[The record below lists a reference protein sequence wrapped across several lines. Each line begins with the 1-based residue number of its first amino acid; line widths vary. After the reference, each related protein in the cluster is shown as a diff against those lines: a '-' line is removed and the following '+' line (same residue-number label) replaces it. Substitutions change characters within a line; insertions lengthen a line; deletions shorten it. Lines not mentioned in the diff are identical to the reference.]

1 MELDESHPLATS
13 QWLRTGIAR
22 AKQTLPNG
30 YCGMPIQSDCAH
42 ANPCL
47 TCPLFITTPE
57 FLPQHETQLRTTLT
71 LIEKSEAAGHGRIAE
86 KNRQIAD
93 NLGRIIDACRGCTP
107 SQVVVGG
114 KPTEEEATDAS

>member
-1 MELDESHPLATS
+1 
-13 QWLRTGIAR
+13 
-22 AKQTLPNG
+22 
-30 YCGMPIQSDCAH
+30 MPIQSDCAH

-57 FLPQHETQLRTTLT
+57 FLPQHESQLRTTLT
-71 LIEKSEAAGHGRIAE
+71 LIEQSDAAGHVRIAE

-93 NLGRIIDACRGCTP
+93 NLGRIIEACKGCAP

-114 KPTEEEATDAS
+114 KPTTDEQKEADAS